1 MRDTPAPSSRFLDEP
16 AWYVV
21 HTRTKAE
28 HVAAGLMQSSLGIP
42 AYCPRIKFQ
51 RATARGKVWFI
62 EALFPSYFFARF
74 NAVTSLR
81 AVRHAQNVLNV
92 VEFGGLLSQV
102 PDTVIEG
109 IRAEMDGLEVKE
121 IHAPLQLGDAVEI
134 AEGPMRGLHGI
145 VHSLRRGEDRVRLL
159 LDFLGSQNPVEVP
172 AHHLV
177 SPRTARSLLAERPNT
192 NL

>member
-1 MRDTPAPSSRFLDEP
+1 MPETPAKTARFLDEP

-21 HTRTKAE
+21 HTRTKTE
-28 HVAAGLMQSSLGIP
+28 HVAAGLMQSLLGIP

-81 AVRHAQNVLNV
+81 AVRHSQNVLNV
-92 VEFGGLLSQV
+92 VEFGGALARV
-102 PDTVIEG
+102 PDEVIEG
-109 IRAEMDGLEVKE
+109 IRAEMEGREIKE
-121 IHAPLQLGDAVEI
+121 IHAPLQPGDAVEI

-172 AHHLV
+172 AHQIV
-177 SPRTARSLLAERPNT
+177 SPRSARSLLAEGGKPGA
-192 NL
+192 

>member
-1 MRDTPAPSSRFLDEP
+1 MPAPSAFLNEP

-28 HVAAGLMQSSLGIP
+28 HVAAGLMQSQLGLP
-42 AYCPRIKFQ
+42 VYCPRIKFQ
-51 RATARGKVWFI
+51 RATVRGKVWFV

-74 NAVTSLR
+74 NVVSSLR

-92 VEFGGLLSQV
+92 VEFGGALSQV
-102 PDTVIEG
+102 PDAVIEG
-109 IRAEMDGLEVKE
+109 IRAEMEGLDIKE
-121 IHAPLQLGDAVEI
+121 IHAPLQPGDAVEI

-145 VHSLRRGEDRVRLL
+145 VHSLHRGEDRVRLL
-159 LDFLGSQNPVEVP
+159 LDFLGSQNPIEVP

-177 SPRTARSLLAERPNT
+177 SPRSARALLAGGDKQSG
-192 NL
+192 